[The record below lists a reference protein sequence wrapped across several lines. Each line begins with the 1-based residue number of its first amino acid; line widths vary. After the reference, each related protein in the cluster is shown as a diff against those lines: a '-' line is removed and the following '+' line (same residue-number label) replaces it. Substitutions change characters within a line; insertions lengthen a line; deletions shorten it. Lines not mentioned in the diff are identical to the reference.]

1 MPRCLLASVVLLAA
15 SGVAHAEPAGIS
27 FSITGTE
34 SAEIACRVMRDGAV
48 SDEDYSGRLPVDLRF
63 EADAVTCSV
72 AADGLFVIEAASTEG
87 SRSRAQSSGGQM
99 VVSISQ

>member
-1 MPRCLLASVVLLAA
+1 MQRRCVLASLTVAA
-15 SGVAHAEPAGIS
+15 AWPAWAEPAGIS
-27 FSITGTE
+27 FSITGSE

-48 SDEDYSGRLPVDLRF
+48 SDEDHSGRLPVDLRF

-72 AADGLFVIEAASTEG
+72 TADGQFVIEAASSEG
-87 SRSRAQSSGGQM
+87 NRSRAQSSGGQM